1 MELTSE
7 QAIATVYLCQKLTTT
22 LCSIELLRFD
32 ETRLI
37 IYIVAINQRG
47 EDIEATINQKGEIGF
62 L

>member
-1 MELTSE
+1 MDLTSE

-32 ETRLI
+32 DTRRI
-37 IYIVAINQRG
+37 IYIVALNYRG
-47 EDIEATINQKGEIGF
+47 EDIEATISQQGEIGF